1 MHFIN
6 INNLLSKKT
15 VPALNPNSTSRTF
28 IMGVREIKRFP
39 ETVLRKKAEPV
50 TEIDGEMRRLVD
62 DMIET
67 MHSAP
72 GVGLAAP
79 QIGISLQVIVIDT
92 SVGEDP
98 DAVLVLLNPEIV
110 SQSGSS
116 LLEEG
121 CLSVPWVAAE
131 LERFEKVTISGIN
144 LQGEEVEIEAEG
156 LMARV
161 FQHEIDH
168 LNGSLYWDRLG
179 KIKKE
184 QLKREYKKMKSEME
198 TD

>member
-1 MHFIN
+1 
-6 INNLLSKKT
+6 
-15 VPALNPNSTSRTF
+15 
-28 IMGVREIKRFP
+28 MGVREIKRFP

-50 TEIDGEMRRLVD
+50 TEIDGEMKLLVD

-116 LLEEG
+116 LMEEG

>member
-1 MHFIN
+1 
-6 INNLLSKKT
+6 
-15 VPALNPNSTSRTF
+15 
-28 IMGVREIKRFP
+28 MGVREIKRFP

-50 TEIDGEMRRLVD
+50 TEVDGEIRRLVD

-98 DAVLVLLNPEIV
+98 DAVLVLLNPKIV

-116 LLEEG
+116 LMEEG
-121 CLSVPWVAAE
+121 CLSVPGVATD

-179 KIKKE
+179 KIKRE
-184 QLKREYKKMKSEME
+184 LLKREYKNKKSEME

>member
-1 MHFIN
+1 
-6 INNLLSKKT
+6 
-15 VPALNPNSTSRTF
+15 
-28 IMGVREIKRFP
+28 MGVREIKRFP

-50 TEIDGEMRRLVD
+50 TEIDGEMRLLVD

-92 SVGEDP
+92 SVGEDL

-116 LLEEG
+116 LMEEG
-121 CLSVPWVAAE
+121 CLSVPGVATE

-144 LQGEEVEIEAEG
+144 LQGEKVEIEAEG

-168 LNGSLYWDRLG
+168 LKGSLYWDRLG
-179 KIKKE
+179 KIKRE
-184 QLKREYKKMKSEME
+184 LLKKEYKKMKSEME

>member
-1 MHFIN
+1 
-6 INNLLSKKT
+6 
-15 VPALNPNSTSRTF
+15 
-28 IMGVREIKRFP
+28 MGVREIKRFP

-50 TEIDGEMRRLVD
+50 TEIDGEMKLLVD

-116 LLEEG
+116 LMEEG

-144 LQGEEVEIEAEG
+144 LQGEGVEIEAEG

>member
-1 MHFIN
+1 
-6 INNLLSKKT
+6 
-15 VPALNPNSTSRTF
+15 
-28 IMGVREIKRFP
+28 MGVREIKRFP

-50 TEIDGEMRRLVD
+50 TEIDGETRLLVD

-92 SVGEDP
+92 SVGEDL

-116 LLEEG
+116 LMEEG
-121 CLSVPWVAAE
+121 CLSVPGVATE

-179 KIKKE
+179 KIKRE
-184 QLKREYKKMKSEME
+184 LLKKEYKKMKSEME

>member
-1 MHFIN
+1 
-6 INNLLSKKT
+6 
-15 VPALNPNSTSRTF
+15 
-28 IMGVREIKRFP
+28 MGVREIKRFP
-39 ETVLRKKAEPV
+39 ETVLRKKAELV
-50 TEIDGEMRRLVD
+50 TEINGEMKRLVD

-116 LLEEG
+116 LMEEG